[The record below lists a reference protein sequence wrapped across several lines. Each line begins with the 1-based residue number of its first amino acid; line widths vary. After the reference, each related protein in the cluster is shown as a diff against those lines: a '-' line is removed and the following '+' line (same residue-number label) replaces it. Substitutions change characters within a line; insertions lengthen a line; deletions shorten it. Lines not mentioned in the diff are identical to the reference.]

1 MPSQLPLGMLIG
13 LAKESADEAARELGR
28 LNAERSNAE
37 HQLNMLHDYRQDY
50 LKRLQD
56 AMVAGMSAADC
67 HNYQRFIGTLD
78 DAISQQTHVLHNAD
92 MQLMQGR
99 LNWQR
104 EKRKLNSFDTL
115 AERDARSRALT
126 EARREQRAND
136 EISARLVRRQ
146 AGM

>member
-1 MPSQLPLGMLIG
+1 MPSQLPLDMLIS
-13 LAKESADEAARELGR
+13 LAKDSTDEAARELGR
-28 LNAERSNAE
+28 LNAARSNAE
-37 HQLNMLHDYRQDY
+37 RQLTMLHDYRQDY

-56 AMVAGMSAADC
+56 AMVAGMPAADC

-78 DAISQQTHVLHNAD
+78 DAIGQQTNVLQKAD
-92 MQLMQGR
+92 MQLLQGR
-99 LNWQR
+99 LDWQR
-104 EKRKLNSFDTL
+104 EKRKLSSFDTL
-115 AERDARSRALT
+115 AERDARSRAMT

>member
-1 MPSQLPLGMLIG
+1 MPSQLPLDMLIS
-13 LAKESADEAARELGR
+13 LAKDSTDEAARELGR
-28 LNAERSNAE
+28 LNAERGNAE
-37 HQLNMLHDYRQDY
+37 RQLSMLHDYRQDY

-56 AMVAGMSAADC
+56 AMIAGMPAADC

-78 DAISQQTHVLHNAD
+78 DAISQQTHVLQKAD

-104 EKRKLNSFDTL
+104 EKRKLSSFDTL

>member
-1 MPSQLPLGMLIG
+1 MDMLIS
-13 LAKESADEAARELGR
+13 LAKDSTDEAARELGR
-28 LNAERSNAE
+28 LNAARSNAE
-37 HQLNMLHDYRQDY
+37 RQLTMLHDYRQDY

-56 AMVAGMSAADC
+56 AMVAGMPAADC

-78 DAISQQTHVLHNAD
+78 DAIGQQTNVLQKAD
-92 MQLMQGR
+92 MQLLQGR
-99 LNWQR
+99 LDWQR
-104 EKRKLNSFDTL
+104 EKRKLSSFDTL
-115 AERDARSRALT
+115 AERDARSRAMT